1 MSRILFLIA
10 GAILA
15 LLDSPSVAAPIE
27 PPSRALRLGDL
38 DLSTEAGRIQ
48 LDRRIVAAVPRAAV
62 CGRALASRSD
72 RRVCE
77 RMSPKKRRCRSPKRS
92 AVAPTHRAHRSPADQ
107 GELACR

>member
-27 PPSRALRLGDL
+27 PPSRTVRLGDL

-48 LDRRIVAAVPRAAV
+48 LDRRIVAAVRAV
-62 CGRALASRSD
+62 CGQAWPLNPYDVAD
-72 RRVCE
+72 R
-77 RMSPKKRRCRSPKRS
+77 RRCRSETFAR
-92 AVAPTHRAHRSPADQ
+92 VAADPRI
-107 GELACR
+107 GHVYMTEFAMR

>member
-27 PPSRALRLGDL
+27 PPSRTVSLGDL

-48 LDRRIVAAVPRAAV
+48 LDRRIVAAVRAV
-62 CGRALASRSD
+62 CGQAWPMDPDAVAD
-72 RRVCE
+72 
-77 RMSPKKRRCRSPKRS
+77 MRRCRSETFAR
-92 AVAPTHRAHRSPADQ
+92 VAADPRV
-107 GELACR
+107 GHVYYMTEIALR